1 MDDETLVYDEHED
14 DIDNSEETN
23 DTDETT
29 GQEGESAEDNSNADS
44 GENEDEVNSSTDVS
58 DQEGDD
64 DSDEDNS
71 DDNSDNSD
79 ESNDVTIEDTK
90 AWQKRVER
98 AKRSMERDFLA
109 EVNSLSD
116 GVTIERKEI
125 PQATRLWNLLKANP
139 QLNRDVTNIIDKVNR
154 EGKLTDLRAYAS
166 NPLNQN
172 VQRNSDATE
181 DRMELYEARL
191 DLKFSDPVFKK
202 YESEVMKWAEDNDF
216 PIKSKKNLDVAYK
229 AWKGENSS
237 KLVAHVEAKTKK
249 KANEVK
255 KQKKD
260 AKLMNKKVSAVKG
273 KSLDYR
279 KASDREILEA
289 EGLSLFQDD

>member
-1 MDDETLVYDEHED
+1 MDEETLVYEDHEE

-23 DTDETT
+23 DTDDTT
-29 GQEGESAEDNSNADS
+29 GQEGDSAEDNSDADS
-44 GENEDEVNSSTDVS
+44 GEDEEKVNSSTDVS
-58 DQEGDD
+58 DQEGDQD
-64 DSDEDNS
+64 GDEDSDQ
-71 DDNSDNSD
+71 DDGD
-79 ESNDVTIEDTK
+79 EPESKNVTIDDTK
-90 AWQKRVER
+90 AWQKRVDR

-139 QLNRDVTNIIDKVNR
+139 QLNRDVSNIIDKVNK
-154 EGKLTDLRAYAS
+154 EGKLTDLKAYAS

-172 VQRNSDATE
+172 VKRNSDATE
-181 DRMELYEARL
+181 DRMELYEAKL

-216 PIKSKKNLDVAYK
+216 PIKTKKNLELAYK
-229 AWKGENSS
+229 AWKGDNSD
-237 KLVAHVEAKTKK
+237 KLMAHVEAKTKK
-249 KANEVK
+249 KASEVK

-260 AKLMNKKVSAVKG
+260 AKLMNKKVSAVKT
-273 KSLDYR
+273 KKIDYR
-279 KASDREILEA
+279 NSSDRAILEA